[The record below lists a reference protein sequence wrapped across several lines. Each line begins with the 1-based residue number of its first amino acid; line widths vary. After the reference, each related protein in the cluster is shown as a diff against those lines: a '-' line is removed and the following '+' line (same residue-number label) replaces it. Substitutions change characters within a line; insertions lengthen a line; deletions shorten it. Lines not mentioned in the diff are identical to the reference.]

1 MKPLTVG
8 ETARLTGVSVRTLHY
23 YDEIGLLRP
32 SGTSEGGYRLYD
44 EACLARL
51 QQILFFR
58 ELEFPLDEIR
68 RILESPSFNSRRA
81 MERHRELLA
90 MKRERLERLIGLVDH
105 ILKGDITMDFKP
117 FDASEIRR
125 AQEQYAEEAKARW
138 GDSPAYAQ
146 SAKKTGAYTTADWER
161 IHAEMQAVYA
171 ALPPAWRKGPLR
183 PARRRWWGSGKR

>member
-1 MKPLTVG
+1 
-8 ETARLTGVSVRTLHY
+8 
-23 YDEIGLLRP
+23 
-32 SGTSEGGYRLYD
+32 
-44 EACLARL
+44 
-51 QQILFFR
+51 
-58 ELEFPLDEIR
+58 
-68 RILESPSFNSRRA
+68 
-81 MERHRELLA
+81 

-161 IHAEMQAVYA
+161 IHAEMQAVYGGLA
-171 ALPPAWRKGPLR
+171 SCMEEGPASPRAQALVGQWQALITRYFYDCTDEILAGLGEMYVADERFTRQIDSYAKGLAVFLR
-183 PARRRWWGSGKR
+183 DAIRLHCGGAKG